1 MAENFKVSVIMHL
14 DLSDQ
19 KTEEHACPI
28 ISQSKFEHNEDSPY
42 FLIEYETLLRNP
54 KLNSYT
60 YATS

>member
-1 MAENFKVSVIMHL
+1 MHL